1 MHISYLLV
9 RVEDTLACVA
19 TLHHLHS
26 STISLLLPITT
37 MDALD
42 VPVIVMSA
50 PHPSNPVQH
59 FPELCTT
66 CTARLQRH
74 QIRNNRQSSVT
85 STIESRSDS
94 VDSASQLQ
102 PATYEFTLEAQESP
116 LEAPPAY
123 SRRRR
128 YQRLDVYPPSY
139 SDIVAVPPPGV
150 STTTIP
156 VTIRYTENLI
166 LEDDGY
172 SKVVCP
178 TARKYKAFIR
188 VYDTMGWDR
197 FWECLRQVKPTVTT
211 RESGLKD
218 VRALE
223 RKGKWERIFLTRMPG
238 VRLKEGN
245 WDEVR
250 TALCNGDM
258 NKVVVSV

>member
-9 RVEDTLACVA
+9 RVEGTLACVA
-19 TLHHLHS
+19 TLHRIHS
-26 STISLLLPITT
+26 STISLLYLIDT

-42 VPVIVMSA
+42 VPVIIMSA

-74 QIRNNRQSSVT
+74 HTSINRQSSVT
-85 STIESRSDS
+85 STMDSRSDS
-94 VDSASQLQ
+94 VDSTSQL
-102 PATYEFTLEAQESP
+102 PPETYESTLEAHETTT
-116 LEAPPAY
+116 EAPPPY

-139 SDIVAVPPPGV
+139 SDIIAVPPPGV

-188 VYDTMGWDR
+188 IYDSMDWDR

-211 RESGLKD
+211 RESGLKE